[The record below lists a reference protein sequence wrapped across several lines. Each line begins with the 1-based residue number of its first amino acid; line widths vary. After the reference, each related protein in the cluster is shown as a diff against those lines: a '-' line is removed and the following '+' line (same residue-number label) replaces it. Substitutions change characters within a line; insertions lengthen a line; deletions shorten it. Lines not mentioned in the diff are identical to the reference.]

1 MTAFLIISIGS
12 IQQLSKEIV
21 DNVALDVAVAKH
33 QVRSIETGK
42 ENIKKIEYNENK
54 FLVWLVEPS
63 LLPRTLSDLWSG
75 PN

>member
-33 QVRSIETGK
+33 QVRSIETAK

-63 LLPRTLSDLWSG
+63 LLPKMSDLWPG